1 MKTLVVYDSFFG
13 NTKQVALAISDGLAS
28 EGSCETLHVSNATP
42 EHLKGLDVLI
52 VGSPTRAFRPT
63 KLITDFLNSIPKDG
77 LKGIRVAAFDTRIST
92 ADVRSR
98 FLSTM
103 VGLFGYAAKP
113 IADKLAKKGGTLI
126 AQPEGF
132 FVNGSE
138 GPLKDNELK
147 RASTWVKSAIKA
159 GPR

>member
-1 MKTLVVYDSFFG
+1 MKALVVYDSFFG
-13 NTKQVALAISDGLAS
+13 NTKQVALAIGDGLTS
-28 EGSCETLHVSNATP
+28 EESCETLHVSDATP
-42 EHLKGLDVLI
+42 EHLKGLDILI

-63 KLITDFLNSIPKDG
+63 KPITDFLNSIPRDG
-77 LKGIRVAAFDTRIST
+77 LKGIKVAAFDTRMST
-92 ADVRSR
+92 ADVRPR

-132 FVNGSE
+132 FVKGSE
-138 GPLKDNELK
+138 GPLKDNELE
-147 RASTWVKSAIKA
+147 RASAWVKSAMKA
-159 GPR
+159 

>member
-1 MKTLVVYDSFFG
+1 MKALVVYDSFFG
-13 NTKQVALAISDGLAS
+13 NTKQVALAIGDGLTS
-28 EGSCETLHVSNATP
+28 EESCETLHVSDATP
-42 EHLKGLDVLI
+42 KHLKGLDILI

-63 KLITDFLNSIPKDG
+63 KPITDFLNSIPRDG
-77 LKGIRVAAFDTRIST
+77 LKGIKVAAFDTRMST
-92 ADVRSR
+92 ADVRPR

-132 FVNGSE
+132 FVKESE
-138 GPLKDNELK
+138 GPLKDNELE
-147 RASTWVKSAIKA
+147 RASAWVKSAMKA
-159 GPR
+159 

>member
-1 MKTLVVYDSFFG
+1 MKALVVYDSFFG
-13 NTKQVALAISDGLAS
+13 NTEQIALAIAS
-28 EGSCETLHVSNATP
+28 ALGSEENVQASRVSNTKP

-63 KLITDFLNSIPKDG
+63 KPITDFLNSIPRDG
-77 LKGIRVAAFDTRIST
+77 LKGIKVAAFDTRIST

-103 VGLFGYAAKP
+103 VRLFGYAAKP
-113 IADKLAKKGGTLI
+113 IVDRLRKKGGTLI

-132 FVNGSE
+132 FVKGSE
-138 GPLKDNELK
+138 GPLKDNELQ
-147 RASTWVKSAIKA
+147 RTSAWVKSAMKA
-159 GPR
+159 

>member
-1 MKTLVVYDSFFG
+1 MKALVVYDSFFG
-13 NTKQVALAISDGLAS
+13 NTKQVALAIGDGLAS
-28 EGSCETLHVSNATP
+28 EGNCETLHVSDATP
-42 EHLKGLDVLI
+42 EHLKGLDILI

-63 KLITDFLNSIPKDG
+63 KPITDFLNSIPRDG
-77 LKGIRVAAFDTRIST
+77 LKGIKVAAFDTRMST

-132 FVNGSE
+132 FVKGSE
-138 GPLKDNELK
+138 GPLKDNELE
-147 RASTWVKSAIKA
+147 RASAWVKSAMKA
-159 GPR
+159 